1 MKPGAKKV
9 IWVAMAANL
18 AIAVVKFFAAW
29 RTGSSAILSEGVHSV
44 VDTSDQLLLLYGLHR
59 ASLPP
64 DREFRFGHGKEIYF
78 WSFVVAML
86 IFSLGAGI
94 SFYEGVH
101 HLLHPSEMVEPRI
114 NYLVIAAAMAFEGIS
129 WVISVREFR
138 KEKKPELGYLQA
150 IRRGKDP
157 TLFLVLMEDSAA
169 LLGLVAALAGI
180 ALTQVTGNIIF
191 DGAASLVIGGI
202 LALTAVF
209 LAQETKGLLIG
220 EAADRE
226 AEQVIR
232 GIVERGR
239 HVERVNE
246 VLTLQMGPE
255 YVLATVALDFAD
267 GVPSDQ
273 VEDVVAELEAQIKT
287 SLPTVKK
294 VFIEAEGRRRE

>member
-1 MKPGAKKV
+1 MRANPKKV
-9 IWVAMAANL
+9 IWAAMAANL
-18 AIAVVKFFAAW
+18 AIAAIKFFAAW

-59 ASLPP
+59 AALPP
-64 DREFRFGHGKEIYF
+64 DRDFPFGHGKEIYF

-94 SFYEGVH
+94 SFYEGTH
-101 HLLHPSEMVEPRI
+101 HLLHPSKLVDPKV
-114 NYLVIAAAMAFEGIS
+114 NYLVIAAAMSFEGIS
-129 WVISVREFR
+129 WTISVLEFR
-138 KEKKPELGYLQA
+138 KQKKPEVGYLQA

-169 LLGLVAALAGI
+169 LLGLVAALVGI
-180 ALTQVTGNIIF
+180 VLTQWTGSPVF
-191 DGAASLVIGGI
+191 DGVASLIIGAI

-220 EAADRE
+220 EGMDRE
-226 AEQVIR
+226 AEQAIR
-232 GIVERGR
+232 GIVGKGR

-246 VLTLQMGPE
+246 VQTLQMGPE
-255 YVLATVALDFAD
+255 YVLVTVALDFAD
-267 GVPSDQ
+267 GASAGQ
-273 VEDVVAELEAQIKT
+273 IEEVVAELEAEIKR

-294 VFIEAEGRRRE
+294 VYIEAAGRKRE